1 MAEVFGKFRRLL
13 EVKEMKSLILVTSA
27 RYISD
32 YTLELTFNDGLKA
45 EIDFTDWIKKYP
57 FFKPLENI
65 DYFKTFLLDGWTVVW
80 ENGADIAPETLY
92 EIALQQ

>member
-1 MAEVFGKFRRLL
+1 
-13 EVKEMKSLILVTSA
+13 MKSLILVTSA

-32 YTLELTFNDGLKA
+32 YTLELTFSDGLKA
-45 EIDFTDWIKKYP
+45 EIDFTYWIKKYP

-65 DYFKTFLLDGWTVVW
+65 DYFKNFSLDGWTVVW

-92 EIALQQ
+92 QIALQNQQLQAA